1 MDGKLRVIREP
12 EVRRRT
18 GLSHSTIW
26 IMRNAGEFPQ
36 PVKLGPRALGWV
48 EHEIDAWLEKRVRAR
63 EAA

>member
-1 MDGKLRVIREP
+1 MDGKLCFIREP

-26 IMRNAGEFPQ
+26 IMRNAGDFPQ
-36 PVKLGPRALGWV
+36 PVKLGSRALGWV
-48 EHEIDAWLEKRVRAR
+48 EHEIDEWLDARLRAR